1 MVCLVIVVP
10 VTRNYIKQY
19 NELKD
24 LRIQIAEQQAK
35 NDALRN
41 KISRWDDDSYVIA
54 QARERLTFVFPGET
68 PYKIMG
74 WDGGDSGPTTTDE
87 DPALFPDQEVPWYD
101 FMWQS
106 IEKAG
111 NLGAADVGRSGGAA
125 KSDGAGASEEKSAGT
140 PAETPA
146 GQSDEKPSE
155 KSAG

>member
-1 MVCLVIVVP
+1 VCLVIVVP

-24 LRIQIAEQQAK
+24 IRIQIAEQQAK

-74 WDGGDSGPTTTDE
+74 WDGGDNGPTTTDE

-111 NLGAADVGRSGGAA
+111 NLGEGTEAGAGVGGAGSDKAGAGKTGSGGKDADTTDTDA
-125 KSDGAGASEEKSAGT
+125 PKSSTD
-140 PAETPA
+140 
-146 GQSDEKPSE
+146 
-155 KSAG
+155 